1 METENK
7 FGVPYSRRGNG
18 EAKKIS
24 KAITRKGI
32 FAFDKLNIL
41 KKVKN

>member
-7 FGVPYSRRGNG
+7 FGVPYSRRDNG
-18 EAKKIS
+18 EVKKIS

-41 KKVKN
+41 KK